1 MLEGIQNVANFTSG
15 QTFDEFNKDEKTKFA
30 VLRVLAVLGEAANR
44 LPKELKEQYPE
55 VEWGRIIRSRNVIIY
70 DYEVIDY
77 NVIWRIASVHLP
89 ILKISLE
96 KIFTRL
102 DS

>member
-1 MLEGIQNVANFTSG
+1 MLEGIKNVANFTSG

-30 VLRVLAVLGEAANR
+30 VLRVLAVLGEAGNR

-55 VEWGRIIRSRNVIIY
+55 VEWGRIIRSRNVIIH

-77 NVIWRIASVHLP
+77 TVIWRIVSVHLP